1 MTTSGRFTIEGT
13 PSSPPGYDVTGDEV
27 LTLQLEDQPALD
39 VLSCVYSEYGSS
51 FSAPALVFSN
61 SGVASPPGG
70 VVTVTVPPNDP
81 AGYSWGLKA
90 TSVVEIDGKT
100 KTVVTKRVLAMRVSP
115 NGTRKLVVREQGEY
129 DADDGWVQ
137 AFNEVSETAGSTT
150 GGGGGGASISL
161 GSVSVV
167 CGATDITATTTLAG
181 KLAVLFG
188 PASAKIE
195 ANTNG
200 TQAQVK
206 LYGTSG
212 ITGATLLC
220 SATATSLAAAGTLA
234 LSCVSDMTVSCFG
247 AMSIQTTTPTTDVAP
262 SVIELKSASAYASAA
277 TNKTGANIRINVG
290 RGATPGTDAS
300 GAVHFG
306 IGDAVAGL
314 VAGGIVV
321 GSGAVSGALPYT
333 TELLRIRQYA
343 ASVGQLYFATAGN
356 ITANNGALELYAG
369 NGALFIGAPTGQ
381 SITLGIG
388 STASKHVIDVS
399 GTSSQR
405 KVYGTANTLGYT
417 ETVNAA
423 GATCVAAGT
432 LGVSCTGA
440 LTVTGSTDLNL
451 NATTGAIYIACNG
464 NMRNTVGGALVNNVY
479 GRSCE
484 WNDQGGTERRAT
496 LRWDAAVV
504 MASAGTPSTQMAI
517 SLATSGTDITIRGRH
532 SVKPTGGGAAQI
544 TVFEVSYE
552 NVGGTVSVVGTATI
566 TSSGATLGTFSIS
579 HVGTT
584 INLVFTPT
592 LATSYTGKAT
602 ELDMRF

>member
-1 MTTSGRFTIEGT
+1 M
-13 PSSPPGYDVTGDEV
+13 
-27 LTLQLEDQPALD
+27 
-39 VLSCVYSEYGSS
+39 
-51 FSAPALVFSN
+51 
-61 SGVASPPGG
+61 
-70 VVTVTVPPNDP
+70 
-81 AGYSWGLKA
+81 
-90 TSVVEIDGKT
+90 
-100 KTVVTKRVLAMRVSP
+100 
-115 NGTRKLVVREQGEY
+115 
-129 DADDGWVQ
+129 
-137 AFNEVSETAGSTT
+137 
-150 GGGGGGASISL
+150 
-161 GSVSVV
+161 
-167 CGATDITATTTLAG
+167 
-181 KLAVLFG
+181 
-188 PASAKIE
+188 
-195 ANTNG
+195 
-200 TQAQVK
+200 
-206 LYGTSG
+206 
-212 ITGATLLC
+212 
-220 SATATSLAAAGTLA
+220 SLAAIGSLGISCGTDLTM
-234 LSCVSDMTVSCFG
+234 SCKGTH
-247 AMSIQTTTPTTDVAP
+247 SIQTTTPTTDVAP
-262 SVIELKSASAYASAA
+262 GWIEIKAANAYGSAV
-277 TNKTGANIRINVG
+277 TNKDGASIRVNVG
-290 RGATPGTDAS
+290 RGKVTGTDLPGS
-300 GAVHFG
+300 IHLG
-306 IGDAVAGL
+306 IGDAVAGS
-314 VAGGIVV
+314 VAGGLII
-321 GSGAVSGALPYT
+321 GSGAASGSLPYT
-333 TELLRIRQYA
+333 SELIRLRQYA
-343 ASVGQLYFATAGN
+343 AGVGQMYFATAGN

-369 NGALFIGAPTGQ
+369 NGAFVIGAPAGQ
-381 SITLGIG
+381 TITLGIG
-388 STASKHVIDVS
+388 STASKHTIGTS
-399 GTSSQR
+399 GTSSER